1 MKIAVA
7 ITAAVA
13 TALIAVPLAGALAES
28 PKPST
33 TITTGSVDSVLA
45 STAAP
50 LLKLPTRPCSD
61 DNAITR
67 SCYWDAAKMGNG
79 KGHSYVVD
87 AQGNVIYLNPKLNQ
101 QDARLKFNDVQSRA
115 GKEHWGTVDGHRFC
129 WAKVGDTSYIQCF
142 DGYKTTS

>member
-1 MKIAVA
+1 MKIAV
-7 ITAAVA
+7 IIAAALVVA
-13 TALIAVPLAGALAES
+13 SFPGALAES

-33 TITTGSVDSVLA
+33 TITTGSADAVLA

-61 DNAITR
+61 DNTITR

-79 KGHSYVVD
+79 KGYSYVVD
-87 AQGNVIYLNPKLNQ
+87 VQGNVIYLNPKLNKR
-101 QDARLKFNDVQSRA
+101 DARLKFNNIQSRA

>member
-1 MKIAVA
+1 MKIAL
-7 ITAAVA
+7 IIAAA
-13 TALIAVPLAGALAES
+13 ASLIIAPLATPLSEAS
-28 PKPST
+28 KPAT
-33 TITTGSVDSVLA
+33 SVSAKPTEVVLA

-50 LLKLPTRPCSD
+50 LPKLPTRPCSD
-61 DNAITR
+61 DNTITH

-79 KGHSYVVD
+79 KGYSYIVD
-87 AQGNVIYLNPKLNQ
+87 ARGNVIYLNPKLNK
-101 QDARLKFNDVQSRA
+101 QDARLKFNATQSRA

>member
-1 MKIAVA
+1 MKIAV
-7 ITAAVA
+7 IIAAA
-13 TALIAVPLAGALAES
+13 TALVVAPLAGALAEP

-33 TITTGSVDSVLA
+33 TITTGSADAVLA
-45 STAAP
+45 STVGP

-61 DNAITR
+61 DNTITR

-79 KGHSYVVD
+79 KGYSYVVD
-87 AQGNVIYLNPKLNQ
+87 AQGNVIYLNPKLNK
-101 QDARLKFNDVQSRA
+101 QDARLKFNNIQSRA